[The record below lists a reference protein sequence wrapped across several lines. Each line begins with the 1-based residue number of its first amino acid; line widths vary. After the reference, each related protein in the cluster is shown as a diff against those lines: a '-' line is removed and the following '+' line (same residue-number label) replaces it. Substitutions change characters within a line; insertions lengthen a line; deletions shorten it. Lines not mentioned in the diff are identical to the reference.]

1 MKSVTT
7 TNSATVPFTPSGTR
21 LPARQT
27 GFGLIELMVALVLG
41 MIIIGAAIG
50 MFISNQNASRATQGI
65 SRIQE
70 NSRIGFELMA
80 RDIRDADSTPCSKN
94 VPIMNVL
101 NGATPGGDWRYNWG
115 NGIEGFNSG
124 TAITGLPAAPNAGSP
139 VPTTP
144 ALPRNAVIIH
154 SAADNG
160 VTVSIHNAAAANF
173 HANTTDH
180 GFVSG
185 DIAIA
190 CDYRQGAI
198 LQITNA
204 NGSNVT
210 LVHNTG
216 AGTPGNCKKRLGMT
230 ADTGCGGSAGT
241 EYTFQP
247 SGMIAKL
254 HSAAWYIGRS
264 SSDPANRTSLYRKV
278 LDNAPEEIVDNVS
291 QMEIQ
296 YLLEGSNA
304 YVVASPA
311 IPWKDVKAVRIRLTV
326 QSPENVAVGGGK
338 LERVVTNNIALRN
351 RNS

>member
-1 MKSVTT
+1 MKITT
-7 TNSATVPFTPSGTR
+7 PVPEYGFTPAHMR
-21 LPARQT
+21 KVARQS

-101 NGATPGGDWRYNWG
+101 NGAAPGGDWRYNWG
-115 NGIEGFNSG
+115 NGIEGYANAN
-124 TAITGLPAAPNAGSP
+124 AIANLPAAGPGSP
-139 VPTTP
+139 TTQ
-144 ALPRNAVIIH
+144 NAVIIH

-160 VTVSIHNAAAANF
+160 VTVSIHNASAANF
-173 HANTTDH
+173 RANTPDH
-180 GFVSG
+180 GFVDG
-185 DIAIA
+185 DIAVA

-198 LQITNA
+198 MQITNA
-204 NGSNVT
+204 NPSNVT

-230 ADTGCGGSAGT
+230 SDPGCGGSSGVD
-241 EYTFQP
+241 YTFQP

-254 HSAAWYIGRS
+254 HSAAWYIGNN
-264 SSDPANRTSLYRKV
+264 AAGGTSLYRQV
-278 LDNAPEEIVDNVS
+278 LANAPEEIVDNVS
-291 QMEIQ
+291 AMEIG
-296 YLLEGSNA
+296 YLLEGSNT
-304 YVVASPA
+304 YVPASPA
-311 IPWKDVKAVRIRLTV
+311 LPWKDVKAVRVRLTV
-326 QSPENVAVGGGK
+326 QSPENVAVGGGRI
-338 LERVVTNNIALRN
+338 ERVVTNNIALRN

>member
-1 MKSVTT
+1 MKITT
-7 TNSATVPFTPSGTR
+7 TPRPESVPFTPAGMR
-21 LPARQT
+21 LLARQA

-115 NGIEGFNSG
+115 NGIEGYTSG
-124 TAITGLPAAPNAGSP
+124 TTIPNLPAAGAGSP
-139 VPTTP
+139 VNQ
-144 ALPRNAVIIH
+144 NAVIIH

-173 HANTTDH
+173 KASTTEH
-180 GFVSG
+180 GFVDG
-185 DIAIA
+185 DIAVA

-230 ADTGCGGSAGT
+230 TDTGCGGGAGV

-254 HSAAWYIGRS
+254 HSAAWYIGNN
-264 SSDPANRTSLYRKV
+264 AAGGTSLYRKV
-278 LDNAPEEIVDNVS
+278 LANAPEEIVDNVS
-291 QMEIQ
+291 GMDIE
-296 YLLEGSNA
+296 YLQAGSST
-304 YVVASPA
+304 YVAASG
-311 IPWKDVKAVRIRLTV
+311 ITDWKDVKAVRVKLTV
-326 QSPENVAVGGGK
+326 QSPENVAVGGGR